1 MYGTAPDRIAHYFS
15 CRKTRYPVGMPRIRA
30 DSIAEHK
37 EKTRREIL
45 DAGADL
51 FRSQGYSDTNLGD
64 VAAFVGIG
72 RTTLY
77 EYFTDKEDILVHIV
91 EDRIP
96 GVVDAMLVDLP
107 TEYSVRDRLSELLVR
122 GLRYV
127 SSDIDLGSMLMR
139 EMSKLSRSAQG
150 RIARAH
156 GGLATELTRLIG
168 VGVETGEFR
177 QCNAEDVGRLVYS
190 LMMTSSQSLMRRHD
204 AIDRFQEVAD
214 TLLLLVFDGLSA

>member
-1 MYGTAPDRIAHYFS
+1 
-15 CRKTRYPVGMPRIRA
+15 MPRIRA

-64 VAAFVGIG
+64 VAAFVGVG

-77 EYFTDKEDILVHIV
+77 EYFTDKDILVHIV
-91 EDRIP
+91 EDRSP
-96 GVVDAMLVDLP
+96 AVVDEMLVDLP
-107 TEYSVRDRLSELLVR
+107 AEISVRDRLSELLVR

-127 SSDIDLGSMLMR
+127 SSDVDLGSMLMR
-139 EMSKLSRSAQG
+139 EMSKLSRSAQR

-177 QCNAEDVGRLVYS
+177 RCNPEDVGQLVYS
-190 LMMTSSQSLMRRHD
+190 LMMTSSQSLMRRPG
-204 AIDRFQEVAD
+204 AGDRFQQVAD